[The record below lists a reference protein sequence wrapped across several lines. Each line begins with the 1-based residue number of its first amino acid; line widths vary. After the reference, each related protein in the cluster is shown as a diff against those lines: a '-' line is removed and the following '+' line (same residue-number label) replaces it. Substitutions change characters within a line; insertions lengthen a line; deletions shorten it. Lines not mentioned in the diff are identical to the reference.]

1 MTKKGTRPCMNCDRA
16 IGFTMNFDQP
26 NHEGPVLFC
35 SMKCFKE
42 FARRPGRG
50 GLRMLKGT
58 VDAVEEQLKKEG

>member
-1 MTKKGTRPCMNCDRA
+1 
-16 IGFTMNFDQP
+16 
-26 NHEGPVLFC
+26 
-35 SMKCFKE
+35 MKCFKE